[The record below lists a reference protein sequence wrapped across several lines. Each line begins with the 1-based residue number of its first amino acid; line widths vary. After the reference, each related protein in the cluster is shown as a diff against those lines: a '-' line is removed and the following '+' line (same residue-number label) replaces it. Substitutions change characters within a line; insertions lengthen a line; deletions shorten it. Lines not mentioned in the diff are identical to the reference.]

1 MVDLC
6 LSLRG
11 FYLKAGQFL
20 GTRHDF
26 MPSAYT
32 SRLSRLHDD
41 VPALPAARVRSLIER
56 ELRGDLQA
64 YFESIDLEHPV
75 GSASIAQV
83 HRAVWRASREEV
95 AVKVQNPDA
104 ERFMRDD
111 LRNLERLARFLQRT
125 ELRFDL
131 VSAVQE
137 LQSQIA
143 LEFDF
148 RREAAHMDSVG
159 PRLVRRVS
167 GLRVPRSIFGTKKLL
182 VMSFLQ
188 GESLAKLRQQQQEK
202 EKERE
207 QGRGRA
213 EGVWSAA
220 AKRRMGKKLLD
231 LLATVWAEQIFVL
244 GKFHADPHPGNLC
257 LDQRSG
263 TVGLLDWGQVKELPL
278 HVVRAFAEMILAV
291 DSGDQDRIVRAFSEL
306 GIVVQHAED
315 KHSVEGLALTMF
327 DTKSHRRFHC
337 DPFHRNKLSPL
348 HANRVVSMPRDVF
361 FLLRTV
367 QMIRGLAN
375 GFGITDFSLAKKWR
389 PYAKTASGKPFG
401 FF

>member
-1 MVDLC
+1 MRLQRLHELNSARMVDLC

-41 VPALPAARVRSLIER
+41 VPALPAERVRWLIER
-56 ELRGDLQA
+56 ELGGDVQA
-64 YFESIDLEHPV
+64 FFESIDLVSPV
-75 GSASIAQV
+75 GSASVAQV

-104 ERFMRDD
+104 ERCMRDD

-159 PRLVRRVS
+159 PRLVSRVS
-167 GLRVPRSIFGTKKLL
+167 GLRVPRSIFRTKKLL

-188 GESLAKLRQQQQEK
+188 GESLAKLRQQQQEQENEIGK
-202 EKERE
+202 DKDKDKD
-207 QGRGRA
+207 
-213 EGVWSAA
+213 
-220 AKRRMGKKLLD
+220 KRRACGPQRRSV
-231 LLATVWAEQIFVL
+231 AWA
-244 GKFHADPHPGNLC
+244 
-257 LDQRSG
+257 RS
-263 TVGLLDWGQVKELPL
+263 
-278 HVVRAFAEMILAV
+278 
-291 DSGDQDRIVRAFSEL
+291 
-306 GIVVQHAED
+306 
-315 KHSVEGLALTMF
+315 
-327 DTKSHRRFHC
+327 C
-337 DPFHRNKLSPL
+337 
-348 HANRVVSMPRDVF
+348 
-361 FLLRTV
+361 
-367 QMIRGLAN
+367 
-375 GFGITDFSLAKKWR
+375 
-389 PYAKTASGKPFG
+389 
-401 FF
+401 